1 MVLSTGPNTV
11 TEMTTRLLTLIGV
24 GTAIWWALYFLVRFL
39 PMRPQARNRLL
50 RILAMILIILIA
62 GPEAGLGAEAI
73 ATLDALGAE
82 LFLTSLII
90 GLRMLPIWFIFGWL
104 RKLLERADPYFFVPS
119 TQQVRDCPP
128 IVCHALPCFIP
139 ICLAAALW
147 GATQVDV

>member
-1 MVLSTGPNTV
+1 MFD
-11 TEMTTRLLTLIGV
+11 MTARLLTLIGI

-39 PMRPQARNRLL
+39 PMRPQTRNRLL
-50 RILAMILIILIA
+50 RILAIILIILIA

-73 ATLDALGAE
+73 AALDALGAE
-82 LFLTSLII
+82 IFLTSLII

-104 RKLLERADPYFFVPS
+104 RRLLERIDPYFFVPS
-119 TQQVRDCPP
+119 ARQIRDCPP
-128 IVCHALPCFIP
+128 IACHALPCFIP